1 MLPSSGIKDENRPF
15 KTPDMIEAAV
25 GWRNI
30 APSEV
35 NEEGFARVVDPA
47 MSEDIP
53 DIVHGQIPLGEA
65 TVSMVGNGS

>member
-1 MLPSSGIKDENRPF
+1 MLPGGWIKDENRAF
-15 KTPDMIEAAV
+15 KSPDVIEAAV
-25 GWRNI
+25 GWRDI
-30 APSEV
+30 TPSKV

-65 TVSMVGNGS
+65 AVSVMGNGG